1 MTTLRRSTPVKHDED
16 ELTMMVPNEYAC
28 ICTTTQQEETVLT
41 SIQQQPNH
49 GVIGCN
55 SMRRQSIESTNAD
68 VPIKAVVN

>member
-1 MTTLRRSTPVKHDED
+1 
-16 ELTMMVPNEYAC
+16 MMVPNEYAR